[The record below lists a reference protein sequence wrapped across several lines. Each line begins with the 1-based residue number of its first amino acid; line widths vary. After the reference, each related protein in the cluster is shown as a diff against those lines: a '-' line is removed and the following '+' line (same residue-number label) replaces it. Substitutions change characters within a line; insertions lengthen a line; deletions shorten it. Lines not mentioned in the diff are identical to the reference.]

1 MELTDDNIIR
11 LANTIADKIG
21 HIQPSQKTKE
31 MFEEMNKKTDTLQKG
46 IDSMEHKMD
55 LHVQD
60 FRHFKES
67 MTDCMSNHQKT
78 QDDTLSELKKN
89 MESKAGKWV
98 EGTIKWAA
106 LLIIGG
112 VLIALLETVLK
123 H

>member
-1 MELTDDNIIR
+1 MSDDNVMKLINSITDKVSH
-11 LANTIADKIG
+11 LKSSPETIK
-21 HIQPSQKTKE
+21 